1 MEGVDFLVPTRAE
14 IAVAV
19 SAVASTS
26 LTTFNRRTAISLKAL
41 GYCASNN
48 GGLAKK

>member
-1 MEGVDFLVPTRAE
+1 MEGVDFLVHTGDE

-26 LTTFNRRTAISLKAL
+26 LAILNRRTTVSLETL

-48 GGLAKK
+48 GGPAKK